1 MLVKYVSSKKEMWS
15 HYLDTCAFAYNTS
28 QHDSTK
34 FTPFMLMFDRR
45 ARLPIDVELEHQDS
59 EDLFKAYKDLEDRP
73 YAAAFDGNAHIL
85 EEAKGNII
93 AAQLRQKKAYYRKHC
108 KLGQFQCDPLV
119 LLKNFKQQKVK
130 GGKLMERYLGPYT
143 IMNVLPHGV
152 YELRNEKGKTT
163 RATGSHL
170 KIYKSSDAQCIG
182 ENEGSITGDVS

>member
-1 MLVKYVSSKKEMWS
+1 MS
-15 HYLDTCAFAYNTS
+15 H
-28 QHDSTK
+28 
-34 FTPFMLMFDRR
+34 
-45 ARLPIDVELEHQDS
+45 DS

-73 YAAAFDGNAHIL
+73 YAAAFDEHAHIL

-93 AAQLRQKKAYYRKHC
+93 AAQLRQKKAYDRKHC
-108 KLGQFQCDPLV
+108 KPGHYQCDQLV
-119 LLKNFKQQKVK
+119 LLKNFKRQKVK

-182 ENEGSITGDVS
+182 ENEGSITGDVSRK